1 MKHWI
6 CWFVLTTAAVSLL
19 PALAQQAATPTDAGQ
34 IPTVKTTVDEVVL
47 DFIARDKKGKP
58 ITDLKPEDLTV
69 TDNGAKEDLTSFRL
83 VQGADAINQSG
94 ATSKL
99 DPLRQLRLVTLA
111 FEAMGEPDQRK
122 RARTAATDLI
132 NGEQG
137 TNVFY
142 SVVVIDTRLLLLQQ
156 FTSDR
161 TLSPRL
167 STKPLRVPARRGF
180 SPSRTSSKAISRDT

>member
-83 VQGADAINQSG
+83 VQAPTPSI
-94 ATSKL
+94 K
-99 DPLRQLRLVTLA
+99 
-111 FEAMGEPDQRK
+111 
-122 RARTAATDLI
+122 AA
-132 NGEQG
+132 
-137 TNVFY
+137 
-142 SVVVIDTRLLLLQQ
+142 
-156 FTSDR
+156 
-161 TLSPRL
+161 P
-167 STKPLRVPARRGF
+167 P
-180 SPSRTSSKAISRDT
+180 PSWILCASCGW